1 MTMAEKNI
9 KFRSIVTENVSLYI
23 IKMEGIKKIKKISK
37 LEKEKRRR
45 GVGKFW
51 RVRGDQTDSGSR
63 ASYVKT
69 RRMNSTRIT
78 TSSSLRLRLSD
89 PEFIFII
96 SILLMLV
103 TQFSLSIIVLIQLLS
118 LLSFDNSTS

>member
-1 MTMAEKNI
+1 MAEKNI